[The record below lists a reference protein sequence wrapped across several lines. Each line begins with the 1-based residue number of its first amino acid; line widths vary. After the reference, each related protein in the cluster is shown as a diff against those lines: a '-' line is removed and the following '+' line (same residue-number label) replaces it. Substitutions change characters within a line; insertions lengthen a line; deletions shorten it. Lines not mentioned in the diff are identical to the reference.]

1 MKKRLRLGKKKIQR
15 YYKRKRMDDLDPLLP
30 HKPKHHIER
39 IASCVA
45 MGPVM
50 PELGATM
57 ATPGPFMWL
66 SDLWNG
72 ASFSS
77 AKVALAHSGAGAW
90 ATAKTV
96 AVVVTIGVI
105 GIGAGAVLV
114 FPPSDMLDEEA
125 APAAASAEAFLEEGA
140 YFAVPESPIR
150 DGSEP
155 VTSERT
161 LRITLDVGGLLEGDR
176 VIKVRG
182 LPLSESIM
190 ENPRATLQGLP
201 GDTIPVTV
209 ERNLSDGTGTKR
221 LELEF
226 EIPYLTDRFGTQSAK

>member
-1 MKKRLRLGKKKIQR
+1 MKKRLRLGKKKMQR
-15 YYKRKRMDDLDPLLP
+15 YYERNRMDDLDPLLP
-30 HKPKHHIER
+30 HKPKHRIER
-39 IASCVA
+39 IVSGVA

-57 ATPGPFMWL
+57 STPGPFMWL

-77 AKVALAHSGAGAW
+77 AKGALAQSGAGAW

-96 AVVVTIGVI
+96 GVVASIGAIGV
-105 GIGAGAVLV
+105 GAGAVLV
-114 FPPSDMLDEEA
+114 FPPSDVLDEEA
-125 APAAASAEAFLEEGA
+125 VPVAASAEAFLEEDA
-140 YFAVPESPIR
+140 YIAVTELPIR

-155 VTSERT
+155 ITSERT
-161 LRITLDVGGLLEGDR
+161 LRVTRDVGGLLQGDR
-176 VIKVRG
+176 VIEVRG
-182 LPLSESIM
+182 LRLSASIL

-201 GDTIPVTV
+201 GEKIPVTV
-209 ERNLSDGTGTKR
+209 ERNLSDGTGMKR